1 MRIPYRLTFSSVG
14 ILLFSQVAY
23 AQEALTNVDL
33 ESGLLS
39 GIQQALPESSNINQ
53 DFINPQYDP
62 VLRLSEDAHV
72 GITFIDE
79 GAGYRNSLGY
89 FTFSDTTFDNLDFG
103 TIDSD
108 SSGNISI
115 SELSTLNDVN
125 TGMIFDNVSKAGSGG
140 SLLAGDTAV
149 LGGGTLTAT
158 GSDFTMDGGTTFS
171 SGTNMG
177 FFLLQNAYSGGN
189 VNSDALTMFSVD
201 FLNPEND
208 AFATYDSANTDSRH
222 VAMMFA
228 DQDQDEIILA
238 FEDLDRTDPSAN
250 HWGISSDEDF
260 NDAVFRIRTDPI
272 EAISE
277 TNITIMAAPAP
288 SLGGGLAGLI
298 GITSLLAF
306 GRKKE
311 DVDDETS

>member
-1 MRIPYRLTFSSVG
+1 MRLSYRLTLSSIG
-14 ILLFSQVAY
+14 IILFSQTAH
-23 AQEALTNVDL
+23 AQEALTNVQL

-39 GIQQALPESSNINQ
+39 GIQQALPESSNIDQ

-62 VLRLSEDAHV
+62 VLTFSEDTQV
-72 GITFIDE
+72 GVTFIDE

-89 FTFSDTTFDNLDFG
+89 FTFSDSTFDNLDFG
-103 TIDSD
+103 TVDSD
-108 SSGNISI
+108 SSGTISI
-115 SELSTLNDVN
+115 SELSTLNDVS

-149 LGGGTLTAT
+149 LGNGNLTAT
-158 GSDFTMDGGTTFS
+158 GTDFTMDSGITFS

-189 VNSDALTMFSVD
+189 VNTDALTMFSVD

-208 AFATYDSANTDSRH
+208 AFATYDSADADSRH

-238 FEDLDRTDPSAN
+238 FEDLNRTDPSAN

-272 EAISE
+272 EAIAD

-298 GITSLLAF
+298 GMTGLLAF
-306 GRKKE
+306 GRRKKGKE
-311 DVDDETS
+311 DENS